1 MGSLLKL
8 NLSKPWHLRERLEQ
22 LGSKEALKET
32 GSPWFLEK
40 EVSII

>member
-8 NLSKPWHLRERLEQ
+8 KLSKPWHLRERLEQ

-40 EVSII
+40 EVLIV